1 MHRTT
6 TIIPVASGK
15 GGVGKSLLSANL
27 SIALAQMGHDTVAV
41 DLDLGGSNLH
51 SYFGLPNKYPGIGD
65 FLKGNRSDFDRL
77 LLKTDVDN
85 LRFLPGDGKIPFMA
99 NIPGNQRLMLTRSLC
114 SIKARYIILD
124 LGAGSAMNTLAFFG
138 LANKGLIVTTSEVTA
153 NLNFLTF
160 LKNFLLSIV
169 SSVVREDKKMLAT
182 LHDAFRRPMG
192 SEPLTIRSLLKTID
206 GIDPALAQRIQEI
219 CSRYRPRIIIN
230 MGDHPDELQI
240 CSKIET
246 ALKQNLSMEADF
258 FGFVFFDDQVRKALR
273 AKERLL
279 VDRPES
285 MVSQNIRQ
293 IARRITKYWD
303 HPIKNSKDLIIK
315 DTQKRYERLA
325 ADPSPR

>member
-1 MHRTT
+1 MHSHP

-15 GGVGKSLLSANL
+15 GGVGKSLLTANL

-51 SYFGLPNKYPGIGD
+51 TYFGLPNKYPGIGD
-65 FLKGNRSDFDRL
+65 FLKGNRSDFESL
-77 LLKTDVDN
+77 LVQTDVDN

-99 NIPGNQRLMLTRSLC
+99 NIPADQRLMLTRSLC

-124 LGAGSAMNTLAFFG
+124 LGAGSAINTLAFFG

-153 NLNFLTF
+153 ILNFLTF
-160 LKNFLLSIV
+160 LKNFLLGIV
-169 SSVVREDKKMLAT
+169 SSLVREDKKMLGM
-182 LHDAFRRPMG
+182 LHDAFRRPMD

-206 GIDPALAQRIQEI
+206 GIDPPMARRIQDV

-240 CSKIET
+240 CSKIES
-246 ALKQNLSMEADF
+246 ALKQNLSMETDF
-258 FGFVFFDDQVRKALR
+258 FGFVFYDDQVRKTVR

-279 VDRPES
+279 VARPDS
-285 MVSQNIRQ
+285 MASQNIKQ
-293 IARRITKYWD
+293 IAKRIAKFWD
-303 HPIKNSKDLIIK
+303 HPIKNSGELIIK
-315 DTQKRYERLA
+315 DAQKRYDRLNSNF
-325 ADPSPR
+325 PQ